1 MRPSGATNLQIVL
14 PVTFI
19 VARLGSSTTVRYW
32 AIADVRWGAV
42 RNARWWWKADI
53 ALRSQPGQH
62 GAMTS
67 IADGWWN
74 EDRRDLFRAVEV
86 IASDAPN
93 PDQIGAAL
101 DTLLNDL
108 ELYDDPRQ
116 GAGAWL
122 FDDETQ
128 LAERLGEKLRVVV
141 GTVVTVGAGS
151 SALTSE
157 AWPDGRAAAID
168 LRRVMD
174 RNGDYSR

>member
-1 MRPSGATNLQIVL
+1 
-14 PVTFI
+14 
-19 VARLGSSTTVRYW
+19 
-32 AIADVRWGAV
+32 
-42 RNARWWWKADI
+42 
-53 ALRSQPGQH
+53 
-62 GAMTS
+62 MTS

-74 EDRRDLFRAVEV
+74 EDRRDLFRSVEV

-157 AWPDGRAAAID
+157 AWPDGRAAAIG